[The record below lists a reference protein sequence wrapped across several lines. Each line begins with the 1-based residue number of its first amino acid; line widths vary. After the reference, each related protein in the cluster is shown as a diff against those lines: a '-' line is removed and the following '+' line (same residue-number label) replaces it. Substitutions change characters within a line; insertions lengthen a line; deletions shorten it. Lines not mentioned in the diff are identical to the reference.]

1 MSKKKKS
8 HSRKP
13 SVAIKSEL
21 KDYDYHLPVLL
32 KECVDALMNCGD
44 DGLYIDGTLGGGGH
58 TAEILSRLSSKGRV
72 YSFDADPDAIAH
84 CNQKF
89 SEELSK
95 EQDSRLILVNKN
107 FVEAS
112 TLKYPEKGVSG
123 ILLDLG
129 VSSRQLDIGQRG
141 ISYRFN
147 TKLDMRFGTDGI
159 SAEELLNKSEE
170 GTLHHILRSFGEEP
184 FARIIARRLVER
196 RRAAPLKS
204 TADLRYIIEECVPP
218 HMASKSLARVFQA
231 IRIAVNNE
239 LEVLEHTIR
248 SIIPLLNKGGRIV
261 VLSYHSL
268 EDRVVKQVFKDSAKK
283 TDENPD
289 PQLHIITPKP
299 LEPSEQEIGWNPRSR
314 SAKLRIAE
322 KI

>member
-1 MSKKKKS
+1 M
-8 HSRKP
+8 
-13 SVAIKSEL
+13 
-21 KDYDYHLPVLL
+21 
-32 KECVDALMNCGD
+32 
-44 DGLYIDGTLGGGGH
+44 
-58 TAEILSRLSSKGRV
+58 
-72 YSFDADPDAIAH
+72 
-84 CNQKF
+84 
-89 SEELSK
+89 
-95 EQDSRLILVNKN
+95 NKN

-112 TLKYPEKGVSG
+112 TLIYPEQGVSG
-123 ILLDLG
+123 VLLDLG

-289 PQLHIITPKP
+289 PQLHILTPKP